1 MKTLV
6 VLPSY
11 NESENIVSLIKKIL
25 SLSLSYDVLIVED
38 ASKDKT
44 SDVIKKK
51 YKTNKRVIVIDR
63 KKKREEEVV
72 QFGMVS
78 FMG

>member
-25 SLSLSYDVLIVED
+25 SLSLSYDVLIVDD

-44 SDVIKKK
+44 SDLIKKN